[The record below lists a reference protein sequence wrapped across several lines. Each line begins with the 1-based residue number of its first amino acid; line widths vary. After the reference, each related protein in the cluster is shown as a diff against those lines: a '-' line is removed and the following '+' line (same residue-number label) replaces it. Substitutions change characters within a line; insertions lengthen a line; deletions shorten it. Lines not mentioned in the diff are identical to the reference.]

1 MDLNSNTPNSELI
14 YGNDCPYI
22 DIQWKKGRIFVS
34 NAVFRLIGKPSGVR
48 LQWNAAKSTLIIEG
62 TNINDPYGFPVI
74 GQTYAKNGSL
84 FIGSVTLVHEIWATT
99 DWDKSLRFRIVAK
112 YNESSNVAIFEM
124 KNGIASE
131 IPKNIRGGRP
141 KRDNSR
147 KVERKV
153 LKE

>member
-1 MDLNSNTPNSELI
+1 MERNNNTSDSELI

-22 DIQWKKGRIFVS
+22 DILWESGKIFVS
-34 NAVFRLIGKPSGVR
+34 NATFRLIGKPSGIR
-48 LQWNAAKSTLIIEG
+48 LLWNAIKSILIIEP
-62 TNINDPYGFPVI
+62 TDIKDPDGFPII

-99 DWDKSLRFRIVAK
+99 NWDKSLRYRIVAK

-141 KRDNSR
+141 KRANSK
-147 KVERKV
+147 KVEKEV